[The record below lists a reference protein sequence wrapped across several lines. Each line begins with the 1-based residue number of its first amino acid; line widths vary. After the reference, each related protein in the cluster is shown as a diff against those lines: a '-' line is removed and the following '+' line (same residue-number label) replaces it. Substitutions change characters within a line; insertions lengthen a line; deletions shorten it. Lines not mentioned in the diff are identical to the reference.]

1 MFALGEDWSRAG
13 VEPGL
18 DELMNDPLVHLVMRR
33 DHVAPPD
40 VLKALARA
48 RGHLCKPEVSPR
60 TQMAQSGGRRSG
72 SEADA

>member
-1 MFALGEDWSRAG
+1 MFALREDWSRAG

-18 DELMNDPLVHLVMRR
+18 DDLISDPLVHLVMRR

-48 RGHLCKPEVSPR
+48 RARLGKPAASPR
-60 TQMAQSGGRRSG
+60 TQARRSSGVGSG